1 MKYKINILQMAYHA
15 DNENTRKVKT
25 GTQMIMIIETILSF
39 HRLLQSSVFNN
50 MNKMFKVH
58 KCLNMSHFHTI
69 LCWKFGLIQTQKTV
83 KRLKL

>member
-58 KCLNMSHFHTI
+58 KCLNTFNTCHIF
-69 LCWKFGLIQTQKTV
+69 IQFCV
-83 KRLKL
+83 GNLV